1 MGTTGYEITFK
12 TPRRSFTLLEI
23 IQMTLPRAGGIS
35 ALICALTYVIGMAV
49 LLLILVPLGYLDT
62 PVGELPLAVQTAPG
76 VMIAWNTVI
85 YIVNALALMVLVT
98 ALSAQ
103 MRTGAPAMAAVAQGA
118 GLIWAA
124 LVLGAGMI
132 ANVAVEMATAHPDTA
147 APLWH
152 ALHAVELGL
161 GGGNEIAGGFWITV
175 VSLSAGHFGR
185 GIRWVGA
192 LTGLSGVATIVPAVG
207 DPAGAVFGLG
217 AILWFLLIAV
227 RLWRDAP
234 MSASTK

>member
-1 MGTTGYEITFK
+1 
-12 TPRRSFTLLEI
+12 
-23 IQMTLPRAGGIS
+23 MTLSRAGGIS

-49 LLLILVPLGYLDT
+49 LLVILVPLGYLDT
-62 PVGELPLAVQTAPG
+62 PVGELPLAVQTVPG

-85 YIVNALALMVLVT
+85 YIVNALALIVLVT

-132 ANVAVEMATAHPDTA
+132 ANVAVELATAHPDTA

-175 VSLSAGHFGR
+175 VSLGAGHFGR
-185 GIRWVGA
+185 GIRLVGA
-192 LTGLSGVATIVPAVG
+192 FTGLSGVATIVPAVG
-207 DPAGAVFGLG
+207 DPAGAVFGVG
-217 AILWFLLIAV
+217 AILWFFLIAA

-234 MSASTK
+234 ISASIK

>member
-1 MGTTGYEITFK
+1 
-12 TPRRSFTLLEI
+12 
-23 IQMTLPRAGGIS
+23 MTLPRAGGIS

-85 YIVNALALMVLVT
+85 YIVNALALIILVT

-103 MRTGAPAMAAVAQGA
+103 MRRGAPAMAAVAQGA

-161 GGGNEIAGGFWITV
+161 GGGNEFAGGFWITV

-207 DPAGAVFGLG
+207 DPAGTVFGLG
-217 AILWFLLIAV
+217 AILWFFLIAA

-234 MSASTK
+234 MSASIK

>member
-1 MGTTGYEITFK
+1 
-12 TPRRSFTLLEI
+12 
-23 IQMTLPRAGGIS
+23 MTLSHAGGMA
-35 ALICALTYVIGMAV
+35 ALICALTYVIGVAV

-62 PVGELPLAVQTAPG
+62 PVGELPLAVQTVPG

-85 YIVNALALMVLVT
+85 YIVNALALIVLVT
-98 ALSAQ
+98 ALSAG

-175 VSLSAGHFGR
+175 VSLGAGHFGR

-207 DPAGAVFGLG
+207 DPAGAVFGVG
-217 AILWFLLIAV
+217 AILWFFLIAV

-234 MSASTK
+234 ISAPIK